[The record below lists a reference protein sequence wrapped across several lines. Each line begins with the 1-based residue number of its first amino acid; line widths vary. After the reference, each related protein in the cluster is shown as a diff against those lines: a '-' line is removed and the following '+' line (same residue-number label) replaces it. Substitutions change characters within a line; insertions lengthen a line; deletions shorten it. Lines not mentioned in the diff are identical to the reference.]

1 MKKWFAGVDGAIF
14 GGSAAI
20 YAVLF
25 LFIIIAPTAAEKV
38 ISDTLSFTFNK
49 VGWVYLLGC
58 TGLFVALLFVAFGP
72 YGKIKLGQAEDKPEY
87 SFVSWMGML
96 FGAGIGSGLV
106 YFGVNEP
113 MTHFINAPIEAGG
126 SPAAAVDGLRL
137 TFMHWGVHPWALYCA
152 AGLAMAYFQYKRG
165 LPNRISSCFEPMLGR
180 ENLDGAVAKVID
192 IFALVATLCGI
203 ATSVGFAS
211 TQFAAGISLQYGL
224 PSGFQ
229 TIALVILFIGIVST
243 ISAMKGVAKGIK
255 IISDLN
261 MWIVLFFVVF
271 MLIVGSTLFE
281 INILL
286 EAVGSYFN
294 KLPAASLFND
304 TTGVVEAKAGYDW
317 VSGWTV
323 FYYAWWLAFA
333 PFVGGFLANI
343 SKGRTI
349 KEFILAC
356 LFAPT
361 VLCFVWFS
369 FFGGTAIDWTL
380 TGKVSQEIID
390 TLANNSQESLVVFLG
405 QLPFST
411 ITIVI
416 SLVFTMTLIITS
428 VNSGAYTMGLMS
440 SGAKQAE
447 PTLALRAF
455 WGTFIALNALLF
467 LWLGGGG
474 MQTLR
479 NTSMVAAFPFLFVL
493 ILMFINALRS
503 LHKHY
508 GEVEDCAKLTT
519 ANTASANKGA

>member
-1 MKKWFAGVDGAIF
+1 MKKWFQGIDGTIF

-20 YAVLF
+20 YAILF
-25 LFIIIAPTAAEKV
+25 LFIIIAPSTAESA
-38 ISDTLSFTFNK
+38 ITSTLNFTFTK

-58 TGLFVALLFVAFGP
+58 TSLFIALLFVAFGP
-72 YGKIKLGQAEDKPEY
+72 YGKIKLGNPDDKPEY

-96 FGAGIGSGLV
+96 FGAGIGSGLI

-113 MTHFINAPIEAGG
+113 MTHFINAPLEAGG
-126 SPAAAVDGLRL
+126 SHAAAIDGLRL

-152 AGLAMAYFQYKRG
+152 AGLSMAYFQYKRG

-180 ENLDGAVAKVID
+180 EKLDGMIAKVID

-211 TQFAAGISLQYGL
+211 TQFAAGISLQYGFA
-224 PSGFQ
+224 SGFHLVAMVVIF
-229 TIALVILFIGIVST
+229 IAVVST
-243 ISAMKGVAKGIK
+243 ASAMKGVAKGIK

-271 MLIVGSTLFE
+271 MLIFGSTLFE
-281 INILL
+281 INALL

-304 TTGVVEAKAGYDW
+304 TTGFVRDKVGYNW

-361 VLCFVWFS
+361 VLCFIWFS
-369 FFGGTAIDWTL
+369 FFGGTAIDWAL
-380 TGKVSQEIID
+380 SENISKELVE
-390 TLANNSQESLVVFLG
+390 TLANNSQESFVVFLS
-405 QLPFST
+405 QLPFSS
-411 ITIVI
+411 IVIVI

-440 SGAKQAE
+440 SGSKQTE

-455 WGTFIALNALLF
+455 WGAFIGINALLF
-467 LWLGGGG
+467 LWIGGGG

-479 NTSMVAAFPFLFVL
+479 NTSMVAAFPFLFILV
-493 ILMFINALRS
+493 LMFANTLRS
-503 LHKHY
+503 LHDY
-508 GEVEDCAKLTT
+508 REEIELCPSRPVADTPST
-519 ANTASANKGA
+519 NK

>member
-1 MKKWFAGVDGAIF
+1 MI
-14 GGSAAI
+14 
-20 YAVLF
+20 
-25 LFIIIAPTAAEKV
+25 FIIISPTVAEKV
-38 ISDTLSFTFNK
+38 ISTILSFTFNK
-49 VGWVYLLGC
+49 VGWMYLLGC

-72 YGKIKLGQAEDKPEY
+72 YGKIKLGGQDDKPEY

-113 MTHFINAPIEAGG
+113 MTHFINAPVEAGG
-126 SPAAAVDGLRL
+126 SPSAAIDGLRL

-165 LPNRISSCFEPMLGR
+165 LPNRVSSCFEPMLGQD
-180 ENLDGAVAKVID
+180 NLDGIIAKIID

-229 TIALVILFIGIVST
+229 LIAIVIVFIGVVST

-255 IISDLN
+255 VISDLN
-261 MWIVLFFVVF
+261 MWIVLFFVFF

-304 TTGVVEAKAGYDW
+304 TTGVVQGKVGYNW

-380 TGKVSQEIID
+380 SGKISQEVVD

-405 QLPFST
+405 QLPFSS

-447 PTLALRAF
+447 PTLPLRAF
-455 WGTFIALNALLF
+455 WGTFIAINALLF
-467 LWLGGGG
+467 LWIGGGG

-493 ILMFINALRS
+493 MLMFINTLRS
-503 LHKHY
+503 LGKHY
-508 GEVEDCAKLTT
+508 KEFEGCANQ
-519 ANTASANKGA
+519 AASGLPSTNG